1 MVAVRSRLARD
12 LRLPCRRGRGRRE
25 RQQQTQAKPSDWF
38 GCAPHPGSLSSPAS
52 ERVSAS
58 RGLANNNLRVAARSF
73 GGACGEMETLWPQ
86 QVIWNNELRGSQKRA
101 SHFILAAQGIFMS
114 NERAKTVLAFDVYGT
129 LIDPFRMEEHLR
141 AAFGE
146 KAREASELWRSKQIE
161 YSFRRALM
169 KKYRNFDLCTAQALR
184 FVSVQFGVSLSEEA
198 EQKLL
203 SKYLELPAYPD
214 VPGALNELAA
224 QGFTI
229 AAFSN
234 GTLSAVRG
242 LLDHAGALRR
252 FSKIVSVDA
261 IRSFK
266 PDPAVY
272 EFLLAELG
280 VGKEMV
286 WLVSSN
292 PFDVIGAKACGLR
305 AAWVQRDPKRAF
317 DPWEYEPDLIVH
329 GLGELPG
336 KLI

>member
-1 MVAVRSRLARD
+1 ML
-12 LRLPCRRGRGRRE
+12 
-25 RQQQTQAKPSDWF
+25 
-38 GCAPHPGSLSSPAS
+38 
-52 ERVSAS
+52 
-58 RGLANNNLRVAARSF
+58 AARGVS
-73 GGACGEMETLWPQ
+73 
-86 QVIWNNELRGSQKRA
+86 
-101 SHFILAAQGIFMS
+101 MS
-114 NERAKTVLAFDVYGT
+114 NKQPNAVLAFDVYGT
-129 LIDPFRMEEHLR
+129 LIDPFHMEEHLR

-146 KAREASELWRSKQIE
+146 KAKEASELWRSKQIE

-169 KKYRNFDLCTAQALR
+169 KKYRDFDVCTAQALR
-184 FVSVQFGVSLSEEA
+184 MVSAQLGVSLSEEA
-198 EQKLL
+198 QEKLM
-203 SKYLELPAYPD
+203 SKYLQLPAYPD
-214 VPGALNELAA
+214 VTGALDELAA

-234 GTLSAVRG
+234 GTPNAVRA
-242 LLDHAGALRR
+242 LLDHAGVLPR

-272 EFLLAELG
+272 EHLVTELR
-280 VGKEMV
+280 VGKERV

-305 AAWVQRDPKRAF
+305 AAWVRRDPKRAF
-317 DPWEYEPDLIVH
+317 DPWEFEPDLIVH